1 MKWAEKDSDPHD
13 ASVDFPMAREV
24 ALANEAFAT
33 CEAVFAKEIIF
44 NEIWAGVFGN
54 LRCCGQSSTVA
65 QSS

>member
-1 MKWAEKDSDPHD
+1 MKWAEKDSESHD

-44 NEIWAGVFGN
+44 NEI
-54 LRCCGQSSTVA
+54 
-65 QSS
+65 